1 MVITDM
7 GMETKKPSSLAEAN
21 ELIESLK
28 NQLKQ
33 KGDRKNVTDRRVVL
47 LLSDEEYEALDKYA
61 ETNFRGVKSL
71 AIRSL
76 LHKGIPKIRT
86 EV

>member
-1 MVITDM
+1 MIITEM
-7 GMETKKPSSLAEAN
+7 TETKKPANLAEAT
-21 ELIESLK
+21 EIIESLK

-33 KGDRKNVTDRRVVL
+33 KSDRKDVTDRRVVL
-47 LLSDEEYEALDKYA
+47 LLNDEEYEALDKYA
-61 ETNFRGVKSL
+61 DQHFRGVKSL

-76 LHKGIPKIRT
+76 LHKGISKIRT